1 MLIFVDESSFFKSMN
16 NPSMF
21 KAIVNSIPNI
31 DEAKNTV
38 RLMVEVEINTMR
50 VMKSD
55 KEEIKDG
62 IAILTSDCL

>member
-1 MLIFVDESSFFKSMN
+1 MLILSDESNFFKSIY

-31 DEAKNTV
+31 DEMKNTV
-38 RLMVEVEINTMR
+38 RLMVEVEINTIR

>member
-1 MLIFVDESSFFKSMN
+1 MFIIVDESSFFKSMN

-21 KAIVNSIPNI
+21 KAIVNSITNI
-31 DEAKNTV
+31 DEMKNTV
-38 RLMVEVEINTMR
+38 RLIVEVEINTIR

>member
-1 MLIFVDESSFFKSMN
+1 MLIFVDESSFFKSMY

-31 DEAKNTV
+31 DETKNTV
-38 RLMVEVEINTMR
+38 RLMVEVEINTIS

-55 KEEIKDG
+55 KEDIKDG
-62 IAILTSDCL
+62 IAILISDCL